1 MAPVKILLVD
11 DELDFAGL
19 LARRL
24 ENAGHEVEVASTGP
38 DGLDRASNGTFDVAL
53 VDVMLPGMDGFA
65 LTRELRARG
74 VTTPILMLTARDA
87 VHDRVT
93 GLGIGADD
101 YLPKPFAFMEL
112 LARIDAVTRRVD
124 RNDLTTYGDVEL
136 DPAARIATANGR
148 ALELTATEFNLLEC
162 LMQNQGRVISRAEL
176 KERVWGF
183 SFDAETKVV
192 DLYVHYLRRKLREA
206 GSKDIIRT
214 VRGIGY
220 SLRRDRSDKG
230 R

>member
-24 ENAGHEVEVASTGP
+24 EKAGHEVEVASTGP

-101 YLPKPFAFMEL
+101 YLPKPFAF
-112 LARIDAVTRRVD
+112 
-124 RNDLTTYGDVEL
+124 
-136 DPAARIATANGR
+136 
-148 ALELTATEFNLLEC
+148 
-162 LMQNQGRVISRAEL
+162 
-176 KERVWGF
+176 
-183 SFDAETKVV
+183 
-192 DLYVHYLRRKLREA
+192 
-206 GSKDIIRT
+206 
-214 VRGIGY
+214 
-220 SLRRDRSDKG
+220 
-230 R
+230 